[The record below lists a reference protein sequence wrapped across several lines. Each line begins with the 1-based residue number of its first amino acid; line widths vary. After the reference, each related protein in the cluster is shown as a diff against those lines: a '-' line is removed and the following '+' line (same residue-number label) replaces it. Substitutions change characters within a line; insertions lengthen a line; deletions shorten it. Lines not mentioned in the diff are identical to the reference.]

1 MPRWKN
7 TGNLLVNKQLRRAKK
22 RPYAKGGKI
31 RNGAG
36 TAAVFL
42 VVASLAFLRFRMDQ
56 WLVGTLAILFV
67 LVIYL
72 ARKWENDR
80 SLDHVD
86 TMTGHEFERHLKK
99 IFRACGYRVEVV
111 GSEGADFGADLIV
124 EKDGVRYAVQ
134 AKNYDRTVHKVGN
147 DAVQQAIA
155 GATYYKCENAM
166 VVTNSGFT
174 RAAKE
179 QAFASE
185 IIPVTLIGR
194 DALKR
199 MMKHL

>member
-1 MPRWKN
+1 M
-7 TGNLLVNKQLRRAKK
+7 VNKQLQRARR
-22 RPYAKGGKI
+22 RPHTRGGTI
-31 RNGAG
+31 RNWAG
-36 TAAVFL
+36 TASVFL
-42 VVASLAFLRFRMDQ
+42 VVAALAFLRFQMND
-56 WLVGTLAILFV
+56 WLIGTLAVLFV

-72 ARKWENDR
+72 ARRWEYDR
-80 SLDHVD
+80 SMAHVD
-86 TMTGHEFERHLKK
+86 EMSGHEFERFLKK
-99 IFRACGYRVEVV
+99 VFKSAGYRVELV

-134 AKNYDRTVHKVGN
+134 AKNYDRTVHSVGN

-166 VVTNSGFT
+166 VVTNAGFT
-174 RAAKE
+174 KAAKE

-185 IIPVTLIGR
+185 IIPVTLVGR

-199 MMKHL
+199 MMKRL